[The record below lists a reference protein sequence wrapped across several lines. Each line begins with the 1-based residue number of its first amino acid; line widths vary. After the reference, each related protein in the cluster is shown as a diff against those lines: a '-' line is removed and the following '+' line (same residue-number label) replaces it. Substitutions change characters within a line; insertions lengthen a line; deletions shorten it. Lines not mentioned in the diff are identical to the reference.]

1 MTVVLCGWLAF
12 LCSFID
18 RLSWPPIMPVAM
30 QELSLNKA
38 EAGSFMSIFFLGYLL
53 TQIPGG
59 MLADRFGIRKI
70 LVLSLLWTGGFT
82 LAFAGVEGYG
92 GGLLLRFLAGLGSG
106 AIMAAAVK
114 GVYDSFSPA
123 NRATAMGVFMTS
135 LPAGLMLA
143 NLLSP
148 WVAVHAGWRVSFIVA
163 GCLTLLSMG
172 VAWRLLPPT
181 AVVIHQD
188 GFQPG
193 KTLRL
198 LLKNRRLLITA
209 LAGFMAMWGTWGVL
223 TWNNSFL
230 HQGIGLPI
238 EKSGGMMALFGLGA
252 LIGQPLAGK
261 LADRLAGRRHQV
273 AQGILLLFGVLLLG
287 YGLNRNPLWL
297 YLLSPCLGAA
307 AFIFGPVLN
316 TLISELVEPG
326 QVGTAI
332 GFCNAVWQ
340 LGSLASPYLAG
351 LVLDWTGDYRAIYLM
366 LAAGPFLSVVVLTGA
381 GARRA

>member
-1 MTVVLCGWLAF
+1 MFCASRRWLLAG
-12 LCSFID
+12 LAVAASAAVCVGIWPSLTGPSVETYLTD
-18 RLSWPPIMPVAM
+18 EQPPVYAPALPDTGLSTSELLLAIEKMPLAM

-59 MLADRFGIRKI
+59 ILADRFGIRKI
-70 LVLSLLWTGGFT
+70 LILSLLLTGGFT
-82 LAFAGVEGYG
+82 LAFAGVEGYS

-106 AIMAAAVK
+106 AIMATAVK

-148 WVAVHAGWRVSFIVA
+148 WVAVHAGWRGSFIVA

-172 VAWRLLPPT
+172 VAWRLLPQT
-181 AVVIHQD
+181 TVVIHQD

-198 LLKNRRLLITA
+198 QLQNRRLLITA

-230 HQGIGLPI
+230 HQGMGLTI

-261 LADRLAGRRHQV
+261 LA
-273 AQGILLLFGVLLLG
+273 
-287 YGLNRNPLWL
+287 
-297 YLLSPCLGAA
+297 S
-307 AFIFGPVLN
+307 
-316 TLISELVEPG
+316 
-326 QVGTAI
+326 
-332 GFCNAVWQ
+332 
-340 LGSLASPYLAG
+340 
-351 LVLDWTGDYRAIYLM
+351 
-366 LAAGPFLSVVVLTGA
+366 GA
-381 GARRA
+381 GASRGGEPSAG

>member
-1 MTVVLCGWLAF
+1 
-12 LCSFID
+12 
-18 RLSWPPIMPVAM
+18 MPVAM

-198 LLKNRRLLITA
+198 LMQNRRLLITA

-230 HQGIGLPI
+230 HQGMGLTI

-273 AQGILLLFGVLLLG
+273 AQGILLLFGVLLLV

-351 LVLDWTGDYRAIYLM
+351 LLLDWTGDYRSIYLM
-366 LAAGPFLSVVVLTGA
+366 LAAGPFLSVLVLMGA
-381 GARRA
+381 GVRRV